1 MIAKKLQDAKIPV
14 TVVPCAAL
22 GYVIERVDMVL
33 VGAEAV
39 VESGGIVN
47 KLGTYPMAM
56 VAKLFNKPVYC
67 AVESYK
73 FARVF
78 PLTQADIPKHTQSPL
93 IPPTKVTNLMG
104 TTIFASS
111 SEGDVDDDQ
120 NKSQSHNER
129 EEKEKDISIGQEEEQ
144 GPGQEAGIGLVN
156 GNEENE
162 NENKREFKT
171 ENPAC
176 DYTPASYLTLLFT
189 DLGILTPAAVS
200 DELIRLYQ

>member
-1 MIAKKLQDAKIPV
+1 
-14 TVVPCAAL
+14 
-22 GYVIERVDMVL
+22 MVL

-56 VAKLFNKPVYC
+56 VAKLFNKPMYC

-73 FARVF
+73 FARVY
-78 PLTQADIPKHTQSPL
+78 PLTQADLPKHTETPL
-93 IPPTKVTNLMG
+93 IPPSGLTVSMRTGTTNLSPSLDEYDDLVDQKVETNDFNNIEITGFKSSVSMDNIETLG
-104 TTIFASS
+104 TNFI
-111 SEGDVDDDQ
+111 
-120 NKSQSHNER
+120 
-129 EEKEKDISIGQEEEQ
+129 
-144 GPGQEAGIGLVN
+144 
-156 GNEENE
+156 
-162 NENKREFKT
+162 T

-189 DLGILTPAAVS
+189 DLGVLTPAAVS

>member
-1 MIAKKLQDAKIPV
+1 M

-22 GYVIERVDMVL
+22 GYIIERVDMVL

-39 VESGGIVN
+39 AESGGIVN

-73 FARVF
+73 FARVY
-78 PLTQADIPKHTQSPL
+78 PLTQADLPKHKETPL
-93 IPPTKVTNLMG
+93 VPPKQLNLMNGMG
-104 TTIFASS
+104 TTMFPSS
-111 SEGDVDDDQ
+111 DQFDDFIDEKLEDKSEGETSNLED
-120 NKSQSHNER
+120 STS
-129 EEKEKDISIGQEEEQ
+129 
-144 GPGQEAGIGLVN
+144 
-156 GNEENE
+156 EENIDSLKP
-162 NENKREFKT
+162 NFVT
-171 ENPAC
+171 ENPTC

-189 DLGILTPAAVS
+189 DLGVLTPAAVS